1 MRRLEDLSWK
11 ILLGVLRNHHLF
23 LWVLL
28 QRCNFFISS
37 EDGQNDAY
45 FEHDG
50 KVYVQFKVL
59 KGESV
64 KKKIHLVSLKL
75 RRKGKDSYIFLT
87 NNVPIYS

>member
-1 MRRLEDLSWK
+1 MGK
-11 ILLGVLRNHHLF
+11 TMHI
-23 LWVLL
+23 
-28 QRCNFFISS
+28 
-37 EDGQNDAY
+37 